1 MGRCIRL
8 FLQQGFRFYF
18 TFFPVLFA
26 LAALEAGAQSTS
38 NPPSKNSA
46 NADVFQKASLKRDA
60 KTAEKTTCTVSLQ
73 GAVTAL
79 VKNGVE
85 LSTSDDWDCDGV
97 PDAYDN
103 CVGIANASQADANS
117 NGIGDGCESALTIRS
132 GPIMSKKTELRRR
145 NSEDDR
151 KKKAE
156 LKSPKSAETR
166 KPTSKSKTSKS
177 SRNSDRQKSSRNDA
191 KPQRKK
197 R

>member
-8 FLQQGFRFYF
+8 FLHKTSRVYLGLASV
-18 TFFPVLFA
+18 VLVVGVLGA
-26 LAALEAGAQSTS
+26 SAQSKS
-38 NPPSKNSA
+38 IWQANPSGNDKPD
-46 NADVFQKASLKRDA
+46 ADVFQKASFKRDA

-117 NGIGDGCESALTIRS
+117 NGIGDGCESEINVSAGRTPTKKPEAKIRKS
-132 GPIMSKKTELRRR
+132 EHRRKTSEDRIRRSAESREKKKSVVRRQKPETSKKR
-145 NSEDDR
+145 
-151 KKKAE
+151 
-156 LKSPKSAETR
+156 SAVKR
-166 KPTSKSKTSKS
+166 GHSK
-177 SRNSDRQKSSRNDA
+177 R
-191 KPQRKK
+191 
-197 R
+197 